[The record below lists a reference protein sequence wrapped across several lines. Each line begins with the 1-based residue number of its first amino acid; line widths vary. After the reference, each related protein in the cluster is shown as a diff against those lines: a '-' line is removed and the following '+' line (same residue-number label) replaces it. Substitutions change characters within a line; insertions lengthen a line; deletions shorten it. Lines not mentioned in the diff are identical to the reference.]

1 MSLGFSINVR
11 VGLWLDDL
19 KMGVKEGLNA
29 ALPLKPEAAGLDAF
43 SSAINARELGES
55 GRRDLAHFI
64 RSRGVALV
72 AFRADV
78 GGRRLAD
85 SKYLDANLTRL
96 KEALDLA
103 ESCGA
108 EHLVVPAGFV
118 PAADDKNEAVART
131 TLSEAARSLA
141 AWTSHTRV
149 RIAWQAGSENPE
161 TLAAFL
167 AEIDNA
173 GIFELDLNPGGLV
186 MRAHDPLKA
195 LNALGSRVGIVS
207 ALDHFRGGGEAVFG
221 LGDVRWGE
229 VFVGL
234 SGLQRRTPFN
244 VLAGCRI
251 DGDRMAM
258 LSKAV
263 NRLTQ
268 LRSNPLG

>member
-19 KMGVKEGLNA
+19 QMGVKEALNA

-43 SSAINARELGES
+43 SATINARTLGDS
-55 GRRDLAHFI
+55 GRRDLSHFI
-64 RSRGVALV
+64 RSRGVTLV

-78 GGRRLAD
+78 GGRRLTD
-85 SKYLDANLTRL
+85 PKYLDVNLTRL
-96 KEALDLA
+96 REALELA

-118 PAADDKNEAVART
+118 PAADDKNEATART
-131 TLSEAARSLA
+131 TLSEAARSLIA
-141 AWTSHTRV
+141 MTSNTRV
-149 RIAWQAGSENPE
+149 RIAWQAGSESPE

-167 AEIDNA
+167 AEVDNA
-173 GIFELDLNPGGLV
+173 GLFELDLNPGGLV

-195 LNALGSRVGIVS
+195 MNSLGSRVGIIT
-207 ALDHFRGGGEAVFG
+207 AIDHYRGGGEAVFG
-221 LGDVRWGE
+221 QGDVRWGE

-244 VLAGCRI
+244 VLAGCRV
-251 DGDRMAM
+251 DGDRLAM
-258 LSKAV
+258 MSKAV
-263 NRLTQ
+263 GSLGQ
-268 LRSNPLG
+268 LRANPLG